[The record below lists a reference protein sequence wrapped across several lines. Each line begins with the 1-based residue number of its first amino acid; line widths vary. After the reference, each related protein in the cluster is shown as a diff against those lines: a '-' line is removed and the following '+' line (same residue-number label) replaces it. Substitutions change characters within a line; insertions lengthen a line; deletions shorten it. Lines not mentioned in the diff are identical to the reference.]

1 MCGIGGIISASP
13 RPFNYTAFCALG
25 VINDARGGDSCGV
38 FIDGKYYYGIKEKKY
53 FSDAFKDMEILNNT
67 DTSQIALVHCRKASV
82 GAIDHSTAQPVII
95 APEGKVEFV
104 LLHNGTIYNYEEL
117 AKKYIPDVD
126 IKGMTDSQV
135 MAQIFYYKGYDALDE
150 YEGSAAF
157 AIVDYRKEKPQVLFY
172 HGKSKDYSYS
182 KEDKEERPL
191 YFLIDKKEKTLY
203 FSSIYQ
209 ILETFVK
216 DEVAYVLPYNT
227 LCEFD
232 EDCLRSV
239 RKVDRSNVFQKK
251 QYVAAQ
257 GNYYTN
263 YGVGSYS
270 SSFFTSYITCNSI
283 SNTYCIEG
291 KPIFGK
297 KFISNF
303 GRVEDKKINGN
314 TEVYF
319 YKGYLLAN
327 QKAFTFLT
335 TLTAS
340 LKITPEEFVKK
351 YINLIAYLSFDRIY
365 YDDEAKLWKK
375 ATNWNTAEVY
385 TGKYQQITS
394 TVIRQINNGVMSNIN
409 SYDRNL
415 CPYEI
420 VDKGIKFKEI
430 LKAIKNESNT

>member
-13 RPFNYTAFCALG
+13 KPFNYTAFCALG
-25 VINDARGGDSCGV
+25 VVNDARGGDSCGV
-38 FIDGKYYYGIKEKKY
+38 FIDGKYYYGVKEKKY
-53 FSDAFKDMEILNNT
+53 FSDAFKDMDILNNT
-67 DTSQIALVHCRKASV
+67 ETSQIALVHCRKASV

-104 LLHNGTIYNYEEL
+104 LLHNGTIYNYEDL
-117 AKKYIPDVD
+117 AKKYIPNIN

-135 MAQIFYYKGYDALDE
+135 MAQIFYYKGYDALEE
-150 YEGSAAF
+150 YEGGAAF
-157 AIVDYRKEKPQVLFY
+157 AIVDYRGEKPQTLLF
-172 HGKSKDYSYS
+172 HGKTKDYSYS
-182 KEDKEERPL
+182 KEATEERPL

-216 DEVAYVLPYNT
+216 EEVAYTLPYNT

-232 EDCLRSV
+232 GNYIYSV
-239 RKVDRSNVFQKK
+239 RKINRDARFQKK
-251 QYVAAQ
+251 SYVAAQ
-257 GNYYTN
+257 GAYYTN
-263 YGVGSYS
+263 YGTYS
-270 SSFFTSYITCNSI
+270 SSFFTDYITCNSV
-283 SNTYCIEG
+283 SNTYCIDG
-291 KPIFGK
+291 KPAFGK

-303 GRVEDKKINGN
+303 GRIEDKKITGN

-351 YINLIAYLSFDRIY
+351 YVNLVAYLSFDRIY
-365 YDDEAKLWKK
+365 YDDTKKLWMK
-375 ATNWNTAEVY
+375 ATGWNTSEPY
-385 TGKYQQITS
+385 TGRYQQITS
-394 TVIRQINNGVMSNIN
+394 TIIRQINNGVMSNIN
-409 SYDRNL
+409 TYDKNL
-415 CPYEI
+415 NPYEI
-420 VDKGIKFKEI
+420 VDTGIKFKEI
-430 LKAIKNESNT
+430 LKAIKDESNT